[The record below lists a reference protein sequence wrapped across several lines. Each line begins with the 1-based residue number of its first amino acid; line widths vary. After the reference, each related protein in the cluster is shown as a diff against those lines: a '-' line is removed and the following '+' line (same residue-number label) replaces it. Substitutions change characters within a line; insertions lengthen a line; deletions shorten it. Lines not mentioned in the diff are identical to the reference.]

1 MPDMSKVR
9 VIMPDLDAVEAQRLK
24 DQMSSILRSE
34 YNGLAFEKDKL
45 CIRIEEAE
53 AMHNSVTKHVE
64 ALRQWVADNDLY
76 DDLCERARIEGAE
89 YIRGKITERI
99 DDLNNQLRELYLYGK
114 ELYYLG
120 ERLNEKELRE
130 TSPATSLQ
138 NMKLLWKQL
147 ESLRENRLAS
157 MTSEE

>member
-76 DDLCERARIEGAE
+76 DDLCERSRIEGAE
-89 YIRGKITERI
+89 
-99 DDLNNQLRELYLYGK
+99 
-114 ELYYLG
+114 
-120 ERLNEKELRE
+120 
-130 TSPATSLQ
+130 
-138 NMKLLWKQL
+138 
-147 ESLRENRLAS
+147 
-157 MTSEE
+157 